1 MVQRIPL
8 CVKWDWVVSSGRG
21 TLDRRGVLAA
31 IHLNQSVGR
40 SGTGNQILSVYD
52 KGAPAVQQWM
62 KDGLLRYAHQK
73 KARAYFQ
80 SARLQLPR
88 EGSKGGIGN
97 HSLNPRLSMIPSSL
111 IPSPRWWMRTTN
123 R

>member
-73 KARAYFQ
+73 EARVHFQ

-88 EGSKGGIGN
+88 EGSKAGNNSTVLQIKLARTDDLAGGC
-97 HSLNPRLSMIPSSL
+97 
-111 IPSPRWWMRTTN
+111 
-123 R
+123 